1 MEGIFGN
8 SNKKLIMELRKPFEP
23 YYQRYYAGVQD
34 KLEAVLAD
42 LTPIQQ
48 LFELEKIA
56 MKIRKLNGLTIN
68 DAVREFSNKYKKQKE
83 ESNDYKR

>member
-1 MEGIFGN
+1 MKEV
-8 SNKKLIMELRKPFEP
+8 RKPFEP
-23 YYQRYYAGVQD
+23 YYQRYYDGIQE

-56 MKIRKLNGLTIN
+56 MKIRKANSIRIYEQSMKFANRHPKL
-68 DAVREFSNKYKKQKE
+68 KE

>member
-1 MEGIFGN
+1 MKEV
-8 SNKKLIMELRKPFEP
+8 RKPFEP

-48 LFELEKIA
+48 LFELEKLA
-56 MKIRKLNGLTIN
+56 MKIRKANSERIYN
-68 DAVREFSNKYKKQKE
+68 ESMKFANKHPKQKE